1 MSTLAHLLRGA
12 TQELQA
18 AGIEDAS
25 LEAEVLLRHTLRLDR
40 ARLYAR
46 LQEGL
51 STADEAAFRSL
62 LARRL
67 AHEPTAYIVE
77 HREFYGLDFETTP
90 AALIPRPETELLVD
104 EALARLRERP
114 DPGGRPL
121 IVDVGTGNGAIAVA
135 LAVHLPL
142 AILLAVDLSREALA
156 LASRNARRH
165 GVEGRISFV
174 RADLLAPLA
183 RPADVIVANLPYV
196 RTADWEALP
205 REIREHEPRLALDGG
220 PEGLREIGRLLEQA
234 PPCLAPGGS
243 LLVEVGPPQAAAAL
257 ELAYRCFSNGRAHV
271 LPDAAGLERMLAIG
285 LPSA

>member
-1 MSTLAHLLRGA
+1 VSTLAHLLRGA

-77 HREFYGLDFETTP
+77 HREFYGLDFEMAP

-104 EALARLRERP
+104 ESLARLRERP
-114 DPGGRPL
+114 GPGDGPL
-121 IVDVGTGNGAIAVA
+121 VVDVGTGSGAIAVA

-142 AILLAVDLSREALA
+142 ATLLAVDLSREALS
-156 LASRNARRH
+156 LAARNARRH
-165 GVEGRISFV
+165 GVEGRVSLLQT
-174 RADLLAPLA
+174 DLLAPLA
-183 RPADVIVANLPYV
+183 LPADVIVANLPYV

-205 REIREHEPRLALDGG
+205 PEIREHEPRLALDGG

-243 LLVEVGPPQAAAAL
+243 LLVEVGPPQAAPAL
-257 ELAYRCFSNGRAHV
+257 EMARRCFPDACARV
-271 LPDAAGLERMLAIG
+271 LPDGAGLERVLAVDTTS
-285 LPSA
+285 P

>member
-1 MSTLAHLLRGA
+1 LTLAHLLHGA
-12 TQELQA
+12 TGELQG
-18 AGIEDAS
+18 AGIEDAQ

-46 LQEGL
+46 LQEDLGP
-51 STADEAAFRSL
+51 ADEAAFRSL
-62 LARRL
+62 LTRRL
-67 AHEPTAYIVE
+67 DHEPTAYIVG
-77 HREFYGLDFETTP
+77 HREFYGLDFEMAP

-104 EALARLRERP
+104 ESLARLRERP
-114 DPGGRPL
+114 GLQSKRPL
-121 IVDVGTGNGAIAVA
+121 VVDVGTGSGAIAVA

-142 AILLAVDLSREALA
+142 ATLLAVDLSREALS
-156 LASRNARRH
+156 LAARNARRH
-165 GVEGRISFV
+165 GVEGRVSLLQT
-174 RADLLAPLA
+174 DLLAPLA
-183 RPADVIVANLPYV
+183 LPADVIVANLPYV